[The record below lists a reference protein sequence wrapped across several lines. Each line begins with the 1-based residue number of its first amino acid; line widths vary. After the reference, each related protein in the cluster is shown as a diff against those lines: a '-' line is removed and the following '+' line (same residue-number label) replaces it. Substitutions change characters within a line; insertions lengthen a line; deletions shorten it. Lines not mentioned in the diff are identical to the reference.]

1 MVLAGDCCIIS
12 AAGQLGARSGRQ
24 RGAGLENHIV
34 IGHQISGRLDRLG
47 VNTLAVQVGAHIP
60 CAGVIDIGG
69 DDNREVI
76 ATHTGVL
83 GIRISA
89 ACLFAVAQPPAV
101 DGGGVLENL
110 TQGQQLGVVIPVAKD
125 GLAVL
130 LELARIA
137 FVNADDVINAKDA
150 TLKEDA
156 SRDDLAAIQSV
167 KVKSFG
173 EDGVE
178 REIKLADKLK
188 ALDML
193 GRHLAMWNDK
203 LQLSGMEEEKSK
215 LDSLIKQISGGG

>member
-1 MVLAGDCCIIS
+1 MTKKQKRFVEEYLIDLNATQAAIRAGYKAKNGQRASEIGHELLQKTQVS
-12 AAGQLGARSGRQ
+12 AAISEAIAERSKRTGIN
-24 RGAGLENHIV
+24 A
-34 IGHQISGRLDRLG
+34 DR
-47 VNTLAVQVGAHIP
+47 
-60 CAGVIDIGG
+60 
-69 DDNREVI
+69 
-76 ATHTGVL
+76 
-83 GIRISA
+83 
-89 ACLFAVAQPPAV
+89 
-101 DGGGVLENL
+101 
-110 TQGQQLGVVIPVAKD
+110 
-125 GLAVL
+125 VL

-193 GRHLAMWNDK
+193 GRHLAMRNDK